1 MESIACEEA
10 RNASLPSPAPDWRYV
25 LDFYCAE
32 ARLAVEI
39 DGMSHD
45 LGDRPQRDANRDAWL
60 KARGLTVMRIAASEV
75 IRNAMRRPRRS
86 CAWRPKSLGAPPP
99 PRLRAVP
106 LPRFAGEGE
115 TPRDSHTPP
124 PCSRVASPPGLR
136 LSQSPVQPNATAK
149 NAKSSAPDRINRALR
164 PLSFDAPT
172 TEARSIC
179 LGRRNNGDFYK
190 PLRRVEG

>member
-75 IRNAMRRPRRS
+75 IRNADEAAEAIVRLATEIIQAGTPSPALTR
-86 CAWRPKSLGAPPP
+86 GPPP
-99 PRLRAVP
+99 PLC
-106 LPRFAGEGE
+106 G
-115 TPRDSHTPP
+115 
-124 PCSRVASPPGLR
+124 
-136 LSQSPVQPNATAK
+136 
-149 NAKSSAPDRINRALR
+149 
-164 PLSFDAPT
+164 
-172 TEARSIC
+172 
-179 LGRRNNGDFYK
+179 
-190 PLRRVEG
+190 